1 MTTVA
6 LTKDT
11 FEQTLEDNDIVLLD
25 FWASWCGPC
34 RAFAPV
40 FEKVS
45 GNHPGIVFGKIDTE
59 AEQELAGSFGIQ
71 SIPTLMVVRDNI
83 VLYSQPGALPEEALE
98 DIVRQVEALD
108 MDDVRRQIAEHDGET
123 RKSNAG

>member
-1 MTTVA
+1 MATIA

-11 FEQTLEDNDIVLLD
+11 FERTLEDNDIVLLD

-45 GNHPGIVFGKIDTE
+45 ENHPGIVFGKIDTE

-71 SIPTLMVVRDNI
+71 SIPTLMAVRDNI

-98 DIVRQVEALD
+98 DIVRQIEALD
-108 MDDVRRQIAEHDGET
+108 MDDIRRQIAEHEGASATD
-123 RKSNAG
+123 AG